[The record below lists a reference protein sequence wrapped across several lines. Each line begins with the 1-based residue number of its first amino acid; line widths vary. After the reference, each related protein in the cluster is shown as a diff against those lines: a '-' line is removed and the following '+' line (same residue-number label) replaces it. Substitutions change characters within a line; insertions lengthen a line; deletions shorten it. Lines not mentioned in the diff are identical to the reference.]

1 MPTRRQ
7 LSQHTVSWHANAH
20 AAATS
25 ESDMPTSKD
34 RNTACWV
41 AGLCRDT
48 RRGGGVRGVCRA
60 GRRRTGR
67 VWGGGWGETE
77 KFATGSHAFRFEFPP
92 SGQHYTF
99 HAAHK
104 QAVGPADILIPAS
117 R

>member
-25 ESDMPTSKD
+25 ESDMPTSKE

-48 RRGGGVRGVCRA
+48 RRGGGGPWGLQSRPEEDGQGV
-60 GRRRTGR
+60 
-67 VWGGGWGETE
+67 GWGL
-77 KFATGSHAFRFEFPP
+77 G
-92 SGQHYTF
+92 
-99 HAAHK
+99 
-104 QAVGPADILIPAS
+104 
-117 R
+117 